1 MNEDI
6 TSNFWV
12 HDKAE
17 PLLLIKP
24 LHCAFSHRLDK
35 YVSTHRPNSLRN
47 EQVLVGKGHEHNE
60 QSEETSSSNAR
71 HLLAEGYNKSKM
83 NKIVD
88 R

>member
-6 TSNFWV
+6 TPNFWV

-35 YVSTHRPNSLRN
+35 NVNAQPSDFPAD
-47 EQVLVGKGHEHNE
+47 EQVLVGKGDEHNE
-60 QSEETSSSNAR
+60 LREETSSSNAR
-71 HLLAEGYNKSKM
+71 HLSAEGYNRSKM